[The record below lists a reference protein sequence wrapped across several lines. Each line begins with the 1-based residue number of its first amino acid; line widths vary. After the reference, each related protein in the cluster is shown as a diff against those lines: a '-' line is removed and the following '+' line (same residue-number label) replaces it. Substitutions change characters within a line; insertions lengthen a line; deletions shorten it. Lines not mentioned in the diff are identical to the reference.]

1 MTKSAY
7 ELTLVQPGEVAPTRG
22 EKGEISANDPKMAV
36 LMNWWTQNIKGKIRL
51 YVNFCIY
58 KNILEI
64 KKLLLTLYIID
75 DMSTD
80 QIPIETDCL
89 INNLRTDQCRAG
101 CANCSLNELFNIL
114 KTNHGQIGIIE
125 GKKFGVIMRNEKQ
138 VTNTIHRCL

>member
-1 MTKSAY
+1 MQTSA
-7 ELTLVQPGEVAPTRG
+7 
-22 EKGEISANDPKMAV
+22 
-36 LMNWWTQNIKGKIRL
+36 
-51 YVNFCIY
+51 CI

-64 KKLLLTLYIID
+64 KKLLLTLYIVD

-114 KTNHGQIGIIE
+114 KANHGQIGIIE
-125 GKKFGVIMRNEKQ
+125 GKKSGVIMRNE
-138 VTNTIHRCL
+138 